1 MALLARVLR
10 EETPDTMAALR
21 LSGVE
26 ISDCVKDNVYPAVKE
41 KVVPVATSTVKTV
54 LRKRADMSNYDRPV
68 VAMAASR
75 TAKVVKGLR
84 AFLLAKDAYQVVG
97 GGGDRAIGP
106 LVEDAEDQEKE
117 AQT

>member
-1 MALLARVLR
+1 
-10 EETPDTMAALR
+10 
-21 LSGVE
+21 
-26 ISDCVKDNVYPAVKE
+26 
-41 KVVPVATSTVKTV
+41 
-54 LRKRADMSNYDRPV
+54 
-68 VAMAASR
+68 MAASR